1 VTPRWARCCFAKKQ
15 KVQLL
20 YNTAASQSR
29 ERAGRRRRSVDVDGG
44 GTLDPRELRR
54 CFRLMD
60 CVVSK
65 EVIMMLIA
73 EVSNDGDDE
82 VDMEEWTRMVQNVY
96 KGSIDMQ
103 GIGDMKA
110 LEELDISRNKLTR
123 LPYGMGFMTSLRSL
137 VLDEPHMVVVPCDDI
152 LRTARDDATILTRY
166 MRLLHDA
173 SLSDTLELT
182 GFILSYVPNE
192 VIELTNLTELSMSG
206 LSLKVVVSEIAQIPV
221 GPRRPQPARRAP
233 RACGMCAPAA
243 PSAAR

>member
-1 VTPRWARCCFAKKQ
+1 MTPRWARCCFAKKQ

-82 VDMEEWTRMVQNVY
+82 VDMEEWTRMVQNV
-96 KGSIDMQ
+96 
-103 GIGDMKA
+103 
-110 LEELDISRNKLTR
+110 
-123 LPYGMGFMTSLRSL
+123 
-137 VLDEPHMVVVPCDDI
+137 
-152 LRTARDDATILTRY
+152 
-166 MRLLHDA
+166 
-173 SLSDTLELT
+173 
-182 GFILSYVPNE
+182 
-192 VIELTNLTELSMSG
+192 
-206 LSLKVVVSEIAQIPV
+206 
-221 GPRRPQPARRAP
+221 
-233 RACGMCAPAA
+233 
-243 PSAAR
+243 